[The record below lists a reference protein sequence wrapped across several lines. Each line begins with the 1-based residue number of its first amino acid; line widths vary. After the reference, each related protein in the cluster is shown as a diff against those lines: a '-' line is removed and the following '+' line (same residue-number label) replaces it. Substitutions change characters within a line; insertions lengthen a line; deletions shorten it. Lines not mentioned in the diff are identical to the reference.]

1 MAKSIIKP
9 KTLKGFRDFLPINMT
24 RRESMV
30 DTIKEVYKSY
40 GYLPIDTPALEY
52 SEILLGKGGEETD
65 KQMYRFEDQGGRDV
79 AMRFDLTI
87 PFARYTAQHFNELT
101 FPFKRYHIGTVW
113 RGESPQ
119 AGRYR
124 EFMQCDFDTIGTTS
138 IISDVETVSV
148 IYDSMKALGID
159 NFTIKINNR
168 LIMNGLL
175 KKIKAED
182 KQVDILRTVDKLA
195 KIGRDNVS
203 KLLTDEVGLSKGQ
216 INDLLGFIQIE
227 GSNMEV
233 LSSLKDGF
241 AGEPTLDNGI
251 EALEKTV
258 SYLSDSGIPED
269 NSRIDLSITRGLDYY
284 TGIVME
290 TYLDDLPGFGSI
302 CSGGRYDNLAGL
314 YTKQVLPGVG
324 ASIGVD
330 RLLAALEELK
340 LAETRSGIVDVL
352 IINMDDK
359 LASYYL
365 KTARML
371 REDGIKVEIYPDPK
385 KLGKQFAFADKKGF
399 KLTLVVGGN
408 EFNSGVVNLR
418 VVSTG
423 ERLDNIRKE
432 DLVNTIQKHL

>member
-9 KTLKGFRDFLPINMT
+9 RTLKGFRDFLPINMT
-24 RRESMV
+24 RRENMI
-30 DTIKEVYKSY
+30 DNIREVYKSY

-52 SEILLGKGGEETD
+52 SEILLGKGGDETD

-87 PFARYTAQHFNELT
+87 PFARYTAEHFNELT

-148 IYDSMKALGID
+148 IYDSMKTLGIN

-168 LIMNGLL
+168 YIMNGLL

-203 KLLTDEVGLSKGQ
+203 KLLADEVGLSKEQ
-216 INDLLGFIQIE
+216 IDDILGFIQIK
-227 GSNMEV
+227 GSNQEV
-233 LSSLKDGF
+233 LSSLKEGF

-251 EALEKTV
+251 ETLEKTV

-290 TYLDDLPGFGSI
+290 TYLDDLPGFGSV

-330 RLLAALEELK
+330 RLLAALEELN

-371 REDGIKVEIYPDPK
+371 REAGIKVEIYPDSK

-399 KLTLVVGGN
+399 KLTLVVGGD

-423 ERLDNIRKE
+423 ERLDNIMKE
-432 DLVNTIQKHL
+432 DLVKTIHEHL